1 MCSWGFKSLPPHHER
16 GALPAYIPG
25 GLFGICLAGIAGG
38 GLVLAEVIFWL
49 AVITGAA
56 GAFMVEGAP
65 YRSPARPRGFVLV
78 LTSIGILLFLALR
91 GWD

>member
-1 MCSWGFKSLPPHHER
+1 
-16 GALPAYIPG
+16 
-25 GLFGICLAGIAGG
+25 
-38 GLVLAEVIFWL
+38 VLAEVLFWL